1 MEAWELKAEEIKGTL
16 DELVIALCADFGRRE
31 DASAGPEINPR
42 CRMEY
47 EYLNYRIYEGANEVV
62 GERYARLYINE
73 IGKKIGFAQ
82 SKHTAI
88 SERMYK
94 LQKRLV
100 KYNIARKLHLV
111 E

>member
-1 MEAWELKAEEIKGTL
+1 MEAWELKAEELCGTL
-16 DELVIALCADFGRRE
+16 GDLIVALCADFCRRE
-31 DASAGPEINPR
+31 DVSHRPGLNPR

-47 EYLNYRIYEGANEVV
+47 EYLNYRIYEGASEVV

-94 LQKRLV
+94 LQKKLV